1 MIGHA
6 PQADIGTRLD
16 GSHTGS
22 ERNPSLPELPTI
34 AETVPG
40 YEISQS
46 WGIVAPAGTPAPV
59 VRRLGE
65 EIMRAMNLPE
75 VKAQVLKTGAVPAGD
90 TAAAFESFMAKE
102 RQRLGEVISKT
113 GIVLTD

>member
-1 MIGHA
+1 MKAGRVRA
-6 PQADIGTRLD
+6 LAVTGT
-16 GSHTGS
+16 

-59 VRRLGE
+59 LKRLNDEILAVMKLPDVRE
-65 EIMRAMNLPE
+65 QVARA
-75 VKAQVLKTGAVPAGD
+75 GAVPAGD
-90 TAAAFESFMAKE
+90 SAEAFQAFMAKE
-102 RQRLGEVISKT
+102 RQRLQEVITKT
-113 GIVLTD
+113 GIVLAD